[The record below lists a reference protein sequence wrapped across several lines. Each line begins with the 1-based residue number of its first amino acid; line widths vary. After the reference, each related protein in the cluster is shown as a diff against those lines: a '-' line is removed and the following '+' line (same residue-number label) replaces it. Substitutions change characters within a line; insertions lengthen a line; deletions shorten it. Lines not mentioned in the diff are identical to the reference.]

1 MPNIVCIGDSL
12 TEGHSGGYPKI
23 LEEFL
28 RQREPNSHWDVRNYG
43 KRGFGTK
50 DWLECVTPIAVGADV
65 IVLMI
70 GTNDAQT
77 GTGAMSEEQYIGRLT
92 QLIKRFMSEAPSA
105 AFHLVIPP
113 PAVTGGSFTQYFDAN
128 IINSVFPRVIPQVAA
143 SLGLPCV
150 DCFTPF
156 GGATPNSQAFSDGI
170 HVTQDGSKILAT
182 TIFGAVNGSV
192 SNKGKSVAPSIPNP
206 NQQLQIPIANTGIIS
221 ASPLALSPNNQMQSP
236 LTVTTTPS
244 YNLTNNQLQSP
255 LTVTTTPSYSP
266 TRNANAFSMQS
277 VDTYATG
284 SSVEVYS
291 KSKAAWFPGTVTAF
305 DGQNVTIDFKSDG
318 KTLTKT
324 MPVGH
329 PEMRLQAVPAL
340 PSLFAFAVEKVD
352 KATTDK
358 AATAQVA
365 LVTTPAST
373 SGLAPPATFANLTAC
388 TSFSQQSPCLPW
400 QSLGR
405 ICPRGEGTTQ

>member
-1 MPNIVCIGDSL
+1 MPTIVCIGDSL
-12 TEGHSGGYPKI
+12 TEGHSGGYPKT
-23 LEEFL
+23 LEDLL

-50 DWLECVTPIAVGADV
+50 DWLACVTPIAAGADV

-77 GTGAMSEEQYIGRLT
+77 CTGVFSEEQYIGRLT

-113 PAVTGGSFTQYFDAN
+113 PAVLGGSFTQYFDAN

-143 SLGLPCV
+143 SLGLACI

-156 GGATPNSQAFSDGI
+156 GGATPNGQAFSDGI
-170 HVTQDGSKILAT
+170 HVTQDGSKVLAT
-182 TIFGAVNGSV
+182 TVFGAVSGSV

-206 NQQLQIPIANTGIIS
+206 NQQLQIPIANTGITS
-221 ASPLALSPNNQMQSP
+221 ASPLALSPNNRMQSP
-236 LTVTTTPS
+236 LTVTA
-244 YNLTNNQLQSP
+244 
-255 LTVTTTPSYSP
+255 TPSYSP

-284 SSVEVYS
+284 SAVEVYS
-291 KSKAAWFPGTVTAF
+291 KSKAAWFPGKVTAF
-305 DGQNVTIDFKSDG
+305 DGQNVTIDFKSFG
-318 KTLTKT
+318 KTLSKT
-324 MPVGH
+324 MPAGH
-329 PEMRLQAVPAL
+329 PEMRLQA
-340 PSLFAFAVEKVD
+340 
-352 KATTDK
+352 ATTQG
-358 AATAQVA
+358 AAVK
-365 LVTTPAST
+365 TPAST
-373 SGLAPPATFANLTAC
+373 SGLASPATFGNLTAC
-388 TSFSQQSPCLPW
+388 TSFSQQLPCLPS

-405 ICPRGEGTTQ
+405 LCPRENGTTQ